1 VYFQKIEGGRTV
13 NTIKLSEPIAEKTV
27 VLVVDDE
34 VKLCR
39 NIAYKLKKE
48 GFTAL
53 EAHQGRTA
61 VEIVKKIK
69 VNVVILDFML
79 TDTTGLEV
87 LRQIKQYSPETV
99 VYMLTAHGNIENA
112 VAAMKLGAEDF
123 FNKPIEL
130 QVLADAVKRLS
141 LNPVQPG
148 QEELIWQSKKM
159 KQILQWLE
167 PVTET
172 DASVL
177 LLGES
182 GVGKTAMAKWIH
194 RHSNRAEGPF
204 IAINCAAIPENL
216 LESELFGVQKGAY
229 TGATESRAGKFEA
242 AHEGTIFLDEIGEIS
257 MPMQAK
263 LLHVIEEKKLMR
275 LGSHTE
281 KSVDIRIL
289 SATNKPVRQLVQEG
303 KFRSDLYYRLNVVEI
318 VVPPIRERKE
328 DIPLLLKQHI
338 ERLNKKYKKNLSF
351 SPEALQVICDYHWPG
366 NIRELL
372 NVTERTHILK
382 RMGIIESEDLTF
394 DETMNKKKEPIKYPF
409 SNVNLQEAIDK
420 VEEELIEKALK
431 ESGGN
436 QTKAADLLGISRNTL
451 IYKMK
456 KMKKV

>member
-1 VYFQKIEGGRTV
+1 MADR
-13 NTIKLSEPIAEKTV
+13 TV

-34 VKLCR
+34 IKLCR

-48 GFTAL
+48 GFSAL
-53 EAHQGRTA
+53 EAHQGKTA
-61 VEIVKKIK
+61 IDIVKRTK
-69 VNVVILDFML
+69 VDVVILDFML
-79 TDTTGLEV
+79 TDITGLEV
-87 LRQIKQYSPETV
+87 LRQIKQISPETV

-130 QVLADAVKRLS
+130 QVLTEVVKRLS
-141 LNPVQPG
+141 LNPVQSG
-148 QEELIWQSKKM
+148 KEDLIWQSKKM
-159 KQILQWLE
+159 RQVLQWLE

-194 RHSNRAEGPF
+194 RRSERAAGPF

-216 LESELFGVQKGAY
+216 LESELFGVQKGAF
-229 TGATESRAGKFEA
+229 TGALESRAGKFEA

-257 MPMQAK
+257 LPMQAK

-275 LGSHTE
+275 LGSHIE
-281 KSVDIRIL
+281 KNVDIRIL
-289 SATNKPVRQLVQEG
+289 SATNKPLRKLVQEG
-303 KFRSDLYYRLNVVEI
+303 KFRNDLYYRLNVVEI
-318 VVPPIRERKE
+318 EIPPLRERKE
-328 DIPLLLKQHI
+328 DIPFLLEQQVQ
-338 ERLNKKYKKNLSF
+338 RLNQKYKKTLSF
-351 SPEALQVICDYHWPG
+351 SPEAVQVLCEYAWPG
-366 NIRELL
+366 NIREFL

-382 RMGIIESEDLTF
+382 RAGSIEPAELAF
-394 DETMNKKKEPIKYPF
+394 DETIKKEMTQKSSTYPNINLKEALD
-409 SNVNLQEAIDK
+409 NVEGQ
-420 VEEELIEKALK
+420 LIEKALQ

-436 QTKAADLLGISRNTL
+436 QTKAADLLGISRNAL

-456 KMKKV
+456 KMRKA

>member
-1 VYFQKIEGGRTV
+1 MNTTKWSEQLV
-13 NTIKLSEPIAEKTV
+13 NPTV

-48 GFTAL
+48 GFSTL
-53 EAHQGRTA
+53 EAYQGKTA
-61 VEIVKKIK
+61 VDIVKKTK
-69 VNVVILDFML
+69 VDVVILDFML
-79 TDTTGLEV
+79 TDTTGLDV
-87 LRQIKQYSPETV
+87 LHQIKQISPETV

-130 QVLADAVKRLS
+130 KVLTEAVKRLS
-141 LNPVQPG
+141 LNPVHPG
-148 QEELIWQSKKM
+148 KEELIWQSKKM
-159 KQILQWLE
+159 KQVLQWLE
-167 PVTET
+167 PITQT
-172 DASVL
+172 DASVM

-182 GVGKTAMAKWIH
+182 GVGKTALAKWIH
-194 RHSNRAEGPF
+194 SHSERAEGPF
-204 IAINCAAIPENL
+204 ISINCAAIPENL
-216 LESELFGVQKGAY
+216 LESELFGVQKGAF

-242 AHEGTIFLDEIGEIS
+242 ANGGTIFLDEIGEIS
-257 MPMQAK
+257 LPMQAK

-281 KSVDIRIL
+281 KAVDIRIL
-289 SATNKPVRQLVQEG
+289 SATNKPVRQLVQDG
-303 KFRSDLYYRLNVVEI
+303 KFRNDLYYRLNVVEI
-318 VVPPIRERKE
+318 EIPPLRERKE
-328 DIPLLLKQHI
+328 DIPFLLNQQLQ
-338 ERLNKKYKKNLSF
+338 RLNQKYKKALSL
-351 SPEALQVICDYHWPG
+351 STEAVQALCEYAWPG

-382 RMGIIESEDLTF
+382 RSGSIEPEDLTF
-394 DETMNKKKEPIKYPF
+394 DETIKKEMVKKDSTF
-409 SNVNLQEAIDK
+409 SNINLQETLDN
-420 VEEELIEKALK
+420 VEVQLIEKALQ

-456 KMKKV
+456 KLRKA

>member
-1 VYFQKIEGGRTV
+1 MADR
-13 NTIKLSEPIAEKTV
+13 TV

-34 VKLCR
+34 IKLCR

-48 GFTAL
+48 GFSAL
-53 EAHQGRTA
+53 EAHQGKTA
-61 VEIVKKIK
+61 IDIVKRTT
-69 VNVVILDFML
+69 VDVVILDFML

-87 LRQIKQYSPETV
+87 LRQIKQSSPDTV

-130 QVLADAVKRLS
+130 QVLTEAVKRVS

-148 QEELIWQSKKM
+148 KEELIWQSKKM
-159 KQILQWLE
+159 KQVLQWLE

-194 RHSNRAEGPF
+194 RRSERAAGPF

-229 TGATESRAGKFEA
+229 TGALESRAGKFEA

-281 KSVDIRIL
+281 KNVDIRIL
-289 SATNKPVRQLVQEG
+289 SATNKPLRKLVQEG
-303 KFRSDLYYRLNVVEI
+303 KFRNDLYYRLNVVEFEI
-318 VVPPIRERKE
+318 PPLCERKE
-328 DIPLLLKQHI
+328 DIPFLLEQQI
-338 ERLNKKYKKNLSF
+338 QRLNHKYKKTLSF
-351 SPEALQVICDYHWPG
+351 SPEAIQVLCDYAWPG

-382 RMGIIESEDLTF
+382 RSGSIEPADLAF
-394 DETMNKKKEPIKYPF
+394 DETFKEEITRKS
-409 SNVNLQEAIDK
+409 SNYSNINLQEALDH
-420 VEEELIEKALK
+420 VEEQLIEKALQ

-436 QTKAADLLGISRNTL
+436 QTKAADLLGISRNAL

-456 KMKKV
+456 KMRKA

>member
-1 VYFQKIEGGRTV
+1 MRDQ
-13 NTIKLSEPIAEKTV
+13 TV

-48 GFTAL
+48 GFSAL
-53 EAHQGRTA
+53 EAHQGKEA
-61 VEIVKKIK
+61 IEIVKGTK
-69 VNVVILDFML
+69 VDVAILDYML

-87 LRQIKQYSPETV
+87 LKQIKQISPETV
-99 VYMLTAHGNIENA
+99 VFMLTAFGNIENA

-130 QVLADAVKRLS
+130 QVLTEVVKGVS
-141 LNPVQPG
+141 TNPVRPG
-148 QEELIWQSKKM
+148 TEDLIWQSQKM
-159 KQILQWLE
+159 RQVLQWLE

-194 RHSNRAEGPF
+194 RHSQRAEGPF

-257 MPMQAK
+257 FPMQAK
-263 LLHVIEEKKLMR
+263 LLHIIEEKKLIR

-281 KSVDIRIL
+281 KTVDIRIL
-289 SATNKPVRQLVQEG
+289 SATNKPLRQLVQEG
-303 KFRSDLYYRLNVVEI
+303 KFRKDLYYRLNVVEI
-318 VVPPIRERKE
+318 EIPPLRQREE
-328 DIPLLLKQHI
+328 DIPFLLEQQVH
-338 ERLNKKYKKNLSF
+338 RLNQKYKKHLSF
-351 SPEALQVICDYHWPG
+351 STEAIQAICAYSWPG

-372 NVTERTHILK
+372 NVVERTHILK
-382 RMGIIESEDLTF
+382 RTGIIETSDLTF
-394 DETMNKKKEPIKYPF
+394 DETSQIEANHNKMTF
-409 SNVNLQEAIDK
+409 SHTNLQDALDE
-420 VEEELIEKALK
+420 VEVQLIEKALS

-456 KMKKV
+456 KMRKG